1 MARIAFFTHETTPSP
16 DALTLLDHEIEL
28 LPLDPATT
36 PLTGTRS
43 VRRSMVGRGAT
54 TSADA
59 SAAGSATSGA
69 DSGAP
74 GPAPISSPS
83 PISLATAAD
92 LALVDYRAA
101 PGDARQMCA
110 RMAAA
115 GLRRPIVALVPQ
127 EALPM
132 LSPQWGVDDFLVETA
147 GPLEMD
153 ARIRFILAGPD
164 DSLVTAGPFVIDED
178 GYTATVGGMS
188 LDLTYTE
195 FELLKFLVA
204 NPGRVLSRE
213 VLLSQVWG
221 YDYYG
226 GTRTVDVHIRRLRA
240 KIGPEFE
247 GHIHTVRSVGYRF
260 QVNR

>member
-28 LPLDPATT
+28 LPLNPATT
-36 PLTGTRS
+36 PLTGTRP
-43 VRRSMVGRGAT
+43 VRRSTASRGAT
-54 TSADA
+54 TSAGT
-59 SAAGSATSGA
+59 AGAGVATPETGSEAFDPSTISG
-69 DSGAP
+69 P
-74 GPAPISSPS
+74 N

-92 LALVDYRAA
+92 LALVDYRTA

-147 GPLEMD
+147 SPLEMD
-153 ARIRFILAGPD
+153 ARIRFILAGPH